1 MNLKPYEIP
10 SSLLVLHPVLAK
22 QDDAAVKLVMPLVLS
37 FTAGTG
43 GTIFSGSFRR
53 RAQKRPDAEVDQ
65 EQASNQTNPGLLVN
79 QESRNDRQTKGCNA
93 AVGAIRRRNT
103 HARYQAVEVAFL

>member
-1 MNLKPYEIP
+1 MPARLGSEFMNLKPYEIP

-43 GTIFSGSFRR
+43 GTMTAHGAEMLDRWAYDPSIHVE
-53 RAQKRPDAEVDQ
+53 RPTVRSIDTRSPAEHVALIRDAFALNMSE
-65 EQASNQTNPGLLVN
+65 L
-79 QESRNDRQTKGCNA
+79 A
-93 AVGAIRRRNT
+93 AVLGVT
-103 HARYQAVEVAFL
+103 